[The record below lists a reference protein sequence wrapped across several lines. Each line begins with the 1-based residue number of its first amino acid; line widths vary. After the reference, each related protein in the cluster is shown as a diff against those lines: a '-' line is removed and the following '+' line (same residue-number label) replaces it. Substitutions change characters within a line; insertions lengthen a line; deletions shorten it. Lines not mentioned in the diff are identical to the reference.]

1 MSDPTFFAQDD
12 NISPRTW
19 HPQFQTPRFSCKLTI
34 SGPDNVRPHAFRAR
48 LQYQAPN
55 MTPTISDPT
64 LFAQAYNIRP
74 RQCQTPRSRAR
85 RQYQSPN
92 MTPTISVPTLFVRD
106 YNNDQKPSSL
116 RQRFIFLGISQPR
129 TFMSRHTSLL
139 KGFIYLIKERP
150 NVKLHFKI
158 SVNDMYLRGINW
170 SFNGSPY
177 PLIASRR
184 LIFTYTTLLKL
195 VFENTERG
203 LPVLSMNITI
213 NISGVKLNKYP
224 NKEML

>member
-1 MSDPTFFAQDD
+1 MSDPTFFAQDY

-19 HPQFQTPRFSCKLTI
+19 HPQFQTPRFSCELTI
-34 SGPDNVRPHAFRAR
+34 SGTDNVRPHAFRAR
-48 LQYQAPN
+48 LQYQSLN
-55 MTPTISDPT
+55 VTPTISD
-64 LFAQAYNIRP
+64 
-74 RQCQTPRSRAR
+74 
-85 RQYQSPN
+85 
-92 MTPTISVPTLFVRD
+92 PTLFVRD
-106 YNNDQKPSSL
+106 YNNDHKPTNP
-116 RQRFIFLGISQPR
+116 RQRFIFWAITQPH
-129 TFMSRHTSLL
+129 TFMSRHTSRL

-158 SVNDMYLRGINW
+158 SGNDMYLRGINW

-177 PLIASRR
+177 PLVASRQ

-195 VFENTERG
+195 VFENSERG

-213 NISGVKLNKYP
+213 NISSVKLYKYP